1 MRDGDAAKERV
12 MGWQVLLYSDALNAW
27 MPLGEPAETR
37 DQMERAVMLLRI
49 QRPKRAICAVPFN
62 ELDDLVDEVNRLNAG
77 AVPDRAVFYIPRY
90 DDDAS
95 DADLPP
101 FPWETYRKRMADKGI
116 RV

>member
-1 MRDGDAAKERV
+1 

-37 DQMERAVMLLRI
+37 DQRERAVMLLRI
-49 QRPKRAICAVPFN
+49 QRPERAVCACPFN
-62 ELDDLVDEVNRLNAG
+62 EMDDLVDVVDRLNAG
-77 AVPDRAVFYIPRY
+77 AVPGRALFYIPRY
-90 DDDAS
+90 DEDADG

-101 FPWETYRKRMADKGI
+101 FPWEAYRQRMAEKGI

>member
-1 MRDGDAAKERV
+1 
-12 MGWQVLLYSDALNAW
+12 MGWLVLLYSDALNAW

-49 QRPKRAICAVPFN
+49 QRPERAICAVPFN
-62 ELDDLVDEVNRLNAG
+62 ELNDLVDEASRLNAG
-77 AVPDRAVFYIPRY
+77 AVPGRAVFYIPRY
-90 DDDAS
+90 DDGAN

-101 FPWETYRKRMADKGI
+101 FPWEAYRQRMADNGI

>member
-1 MRDGDAAKERV
+1 

-49 QRPKRAICAVPFN
+49 QRPERAVCACPFD
-62 ELDDLVDEVNRLNAG
+62 ELDNLVDEVNRLNAG
-77 AVPDRAVFYIPRY
+77 AAPDCALFYIPRY
-90 DDDAS
+90 DA
-95 DADLPP
+95 ADGDVDMPP
-101 FPWETYRKRMADKGI
+101 FPWDAYLKRMAEEGI

>member
-1 MRDGDAAKERV
+1 

-49 QRPKRAICAVPFN
+49 QRPERAICACHFD

-90 DDDAS
+90 DDDAD
-95 DADLPP
+95 DAELPP
-101 FPWETYRKRMADKGI
+101 FPWEAYRKRMADKGI
-116 RV
+116 HV

>member
-1 MRDGDAAKERV
+1 

-49 QRPKRAICAVPFN
+49 QRPERAVCAFPFS
-62 ELDDLVDEVNRLNAG
+62 ELDDLVDEVNCLNAG
-77 AVPDRAVFYIPRY
+77 AVPDRAVYYIPRY
-90 DDDAS
+90 DAVDS
-95 DADLPP
+95 DMDMPP
-101 FPWETYRKRMADKGI
+101 FPWDAYRKRMAREGI

>member
-1 MRDGDAAKERV
+1 

-49 QRPKRAICAVPFN
+49 QRPERAICACRFDD
-62 ELDDLVDEVNRLNAG
+62 LDDLVDAVNRLNEG
-77 AVPDRAVFYIPRY
+77 MVPDRALFYIPRY
-90 DDDAS
+90 DDDA
-95 DADLPP
+95 DDVDLPP
-101 FPWETYRKRMADKGI
+101 FPWETYRKRLADEGI